1 MTSHDSRGFLS
12 VYIVW
17 IFLLMLA
24 AAYSLSIFFSF
35 FFLSCDSFFSP
46 VMQIDGFGYLKG
58 KLPYLLTEFLEYVA
72 RVREQ
77 SVTLY

>member
-24 AAYSLSIFFSF
+24 AAYSLSLSLF
-35 FFLSCDSFFSP
+35 SCDSFFSP
-46 VMQIDGFGYLKG
+46 VMQIDGFEYLKG

-72 RVREQ
+72 RVSEQ
-77 SVTLY
+77 SVILC